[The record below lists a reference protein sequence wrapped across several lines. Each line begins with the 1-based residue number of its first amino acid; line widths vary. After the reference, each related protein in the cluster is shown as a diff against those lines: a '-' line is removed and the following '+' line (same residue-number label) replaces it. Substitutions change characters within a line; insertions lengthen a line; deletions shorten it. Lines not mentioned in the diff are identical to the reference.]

1 MHKQG
6 ETQQHAA
13 DVPCLPPS
21 QVRAYLDDE
30 LEDLVPSS
38 LRHAREI
45 FAQFKASSTLVSR
58 E

>member
-1 MHKQG
+1 MCTSLTFPAYH
-6 ETQQHAA
+6 
-13 DVPCLPPS
+13 PS